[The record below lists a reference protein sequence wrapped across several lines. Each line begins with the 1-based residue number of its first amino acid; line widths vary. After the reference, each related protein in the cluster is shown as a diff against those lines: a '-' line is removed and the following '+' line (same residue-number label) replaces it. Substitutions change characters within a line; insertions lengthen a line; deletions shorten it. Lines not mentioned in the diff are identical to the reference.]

1 VRTFKYVNTIKE
13 ALESECPMTV
23 SCAGNVTFSARDP
36 MSRYVCTTFFYFNEN
51 LIIINNTSINQGIT
65 SKNEQITFSWEDHE
79 KMVERQ

>member
-1 VRTFKYVNTIKE
+1 MLLFQ
-13 ALESECPMTV
+13 LEIQCHDTCV
-23 SCAGNVTFSARDP
+23 LL
-36 MSRYVCTTFFYFNEN
+36 FFYFNEN

>member
-1 VRTFKYVNTIKE
+1 
-13 ALESECPMTV
+13 
-23 SCAGNVTFSARDP
+23 
-36 MSRYVCTTFFYFNEN
+36 MSRYQCTTFFYFNEN